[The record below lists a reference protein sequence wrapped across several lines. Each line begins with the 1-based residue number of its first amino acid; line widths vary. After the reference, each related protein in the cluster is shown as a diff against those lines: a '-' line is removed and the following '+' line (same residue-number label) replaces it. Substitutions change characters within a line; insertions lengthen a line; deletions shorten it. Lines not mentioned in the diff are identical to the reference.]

1 MKPRHWLFL
10 AVYLLGVALWWGI
23 TRYTTLADLLL
34 LGAGVAVVSLVL
46 TIKVIRRESD
56 ISVIIGALIFS
67 AIHVV
72 AIRLIIAFYHLHQ
85 AGII

>member
-1 MKPRHWLFL
+1 MKPRYWLFI
-10 AVYLLGVALWWGI
+10 AVYLLAVALWWGV

-34 LGAGVAVVSLVL
+34 LGSGVAVVSLVI
-46 TIKVIRRESD
+46 TVKVIRRATDVSA
-56 ISVIIGALIFS
+56 IIGAFIFA

-72 AIRLIIAFYHLHQ
+72 AIRLIIAFYHLHL